1 MAELTTKERLQ
12 PSLLDRLTDDEPDK
26 QQESRDKRVLSSQR
40 LRDSVRRDLNWLF
53 NATNLSSVQLLEAY
67 PEVERSTLNYGMP
80 DLAGRTSSSVDRDQ
94 LERLLRRAIWEFEPR
109 LIRSSIRV
117 KLSLDSESLNHNAM
131 NFSIQAE
138 LWAQPLPLRLF
149 LRTDL
154 DLETGEAVVT
164 EDVGPKVD

>member
-1 MAELTTKERLQ
+1 MADHTTSERLQ
-12 PSLLDRLTDDEPDK
+12 PSLLDRLTDDEPE
-26 QQESRDKRVLSSQR
+26 QLQESRDRRILSSQR

-53 NATNLSSVQLLEAY
+53 NATNLSSLQALDAH
-67 PEVERSTLNYGMP
+67 PEVERSTVNYGLP
-80 DLAGRTSSSVDRDQ
+80 DFAGRIASSLERAP
-94 LERLLRRAIWEFEPR
+94 LERLLRRAILEYEPR

-117 KLSLDSESLNHNAM
+117 KLMIDADTLDHNAM

-154 DLETGEAVVT
+154 DLETGEAVVS
-164 EDVGPKVD
+164 EDVGPKVG

>member
-1 MAELTTKERLQ
+1 MADHTTSERLQ

-26 QQESRDKRVLSSQR
+26 QQESRERRVLSGQR

-53 NATNLSSVQLLEAY
+53 NATNLAALQSLDDLS
-67 PEVERSTLNYGMP
+67 EVATSTVNYGLP
-80 DLAGRTSSSVDRDQ
+80 DFAGRVASSIEREPM
-94 LERLLRRAIWEFEPR
+94 ERLLRRAIVDYEPR

-117 KLSLDSESLNHNAM
+117 KLSIDAETLDHNAM

-138 LWAQPLPLRLF
+138 LWAQPVPLRLF

-154 DLETGEAVVT
+154 DLETGEAVVS
-164 EDVGPKVD
+164 EDAGPKGG